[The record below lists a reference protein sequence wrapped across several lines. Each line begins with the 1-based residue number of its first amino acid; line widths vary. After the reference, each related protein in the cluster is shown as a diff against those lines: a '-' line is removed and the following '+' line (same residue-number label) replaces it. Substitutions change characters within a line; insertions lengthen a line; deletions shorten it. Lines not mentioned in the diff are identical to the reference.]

1 MRHSGCEDEVI
12 SRALSSD
19 GKYEAFAYHRTCGR
33 EGSERLSTYALVKEV
48 PPHWWSSATDPRHLA
63 DLEGHRSLSVKWESL
78 RQLVIVT
85 PNLKEV
91 DPERKGLAQDTF
103 WNDVQI
109 HYE

>member
-1 MRHSGCEDEVI
+1 
-12 SRALSSD
+12 
-19 GKYEAFAYHRTCGR
+19 
-33 EGSERLSTYALVKEV
+33 
-48 PPHWWSSATDPRHLA
+48 
-63 DLEGHRSLSVKWESL
+63 
-78 RQLVIVT
+78 LVIVT